1 MNKKLFS
8 ILLLVLTAIFALPEN
23 AFASGSSE
31 DFAISLFSSPVN
43 KYTSAFS
50 LDL

>member
-1 MNKKLFS
+1 MHLLNNVAMNKKLFS

-31 DFAISLFSSPVN
+31 DGKV
-43 KYTSAFS
+43 
-50 LDL
+50 DL